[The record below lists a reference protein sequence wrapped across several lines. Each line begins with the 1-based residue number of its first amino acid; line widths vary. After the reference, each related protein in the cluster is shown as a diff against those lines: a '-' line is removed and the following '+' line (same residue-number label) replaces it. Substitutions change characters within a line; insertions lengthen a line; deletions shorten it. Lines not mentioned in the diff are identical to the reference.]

1 MKIETKQGNKDFV
14 CGLLSGDIGCPLII
28 KMSHLKVPVRV
39 DTGMSL
45 KPLNS
50 K

>member
-1 MKIETKQGNKDFV
+1 L
-14 CGLLSGDIGCPLII
+14 CGLLSGDIGFTLVMKI
-28 KMSHLKVPVRV
+28 SHPKCLVHV

-45 KPLNS
+45 KPVNS

>member
-1 MKIETKQGNKDFV
+1 MKIETKYGNKNFV
-14 CGLLSGDIGCPLII
+14 CGLLSGYTGCTLII
-28 KMSHLKVPVRV
+28 KMSHLKSLVHV

-45 KPLNS
+45 KPVNS